1 MIIYDYYWSQ
11 CSLEVFCVTVFS
23 GEHQVCFHAISLP
36 SGQAR
41 EVDLRITRCV
51 NGLKPDHLDHQP
63 RASTCVSLSA
73 CSLSLSFVI
82 LNVEIVCTLNSFH
95 PCSPISPISL

>member
-41 EVDLRITRCV
+41 QVD
-51 NGLKPDHLDHQP
+51 
-63 RASTCVSLSA
+63 
-73 CSLSLSFVI
+73 
-82 LNVEIVCTLNSFH
+82 
-95 PCSPISPISL
+95 